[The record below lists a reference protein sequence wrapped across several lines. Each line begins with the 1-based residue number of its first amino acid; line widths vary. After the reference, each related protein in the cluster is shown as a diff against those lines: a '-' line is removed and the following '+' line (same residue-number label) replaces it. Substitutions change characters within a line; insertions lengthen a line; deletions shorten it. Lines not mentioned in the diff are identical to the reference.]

1 MLLECFMPSDRR
13 TRLPDRRKRPAR
25 PSTPALLPD
34 LDRLEEMHEHA
45 AEAAQMLKAL
55 GNEQRLLI
63 LCNLLDRPLAVGEL
77 NERVDLSQ
85 SALSQHLA
93 LLRDAGMVE
102 TRSESQSIYYSLPP
116 GPVTRVI
123 ALMQE
128 IYCGDPVAGTLTS
141 SRHGAAGKRTT
152 SRSKVC

>member
-1 MLLECFMPSDRR
+1 
-13 TRLPDRRKRPAR
+13 LPDRRKRPAR

-102 TRSESQSIYYSLPP
+102 TRRESQSIYYSLPP

-128 IYCGDPVAGTLTS
+128 IYCGEPVAGAS
-141 SRHGAAGKRTT
+141 AGSRYGAGRKRTT

>member
-1 MLLECFMPSDRR
+1 M
-13 TRLPDRRKRPAR
+13 PDRRKRPAR
-25 PSTPALLPD
+25 PITPAVLPD

-45 AEAAQMLKAL
+45 AEAAQLLKAL

-63 LCNLLDRPLAVGEL
+63 LCNLLNRPLAVSEL

-102 TRSESQSIYYSLPP
+102 TRRESQSIYYSLPP

-128 IYCGDPVAGTLTS
+128 IYCGEPAVRTRTG
-141 SRHGAAGKRTT
+141 SRRT
-152 SRSKVC
+152 

>member
-1 MLLECFMPSDRR
+1 MADFHQTGVISTLH
-13 TRLPDRRKRPAR
+13 RLGR
-25 PSTPALLPD
+25 PD

-45 AEAAQMLKAL
+45 AEAAQLLKAL

-63 LCNLLDRPLAVGEL
+63 LCNLLDRPLAVSEL

-102 TRSESQSIYYSLPP
+102 TRRESQSIYYSLPP

-123 ALMQE
+123 GVVEPPAA
-128 IYCGDPVAGTLTS
+128 PVT
-141 SRHGAAGKRTT
+141 
-152 SRSKVC
+152 